1 MQSLVISLQCVTIGA
16 LVTRV
21 IKCRYRM
28 TSAIRVVK
36 VRSENKKES
45 QMKKIIGLIV
55 ITVMGMVSVAQADGT
70 YYVVRHAEKQATDLT
85 GGDNPMLTE
94 KGVKRA
100 AHIVSILKN
109 EKIDAVFS
117 TETLRTVQTAT
128 PTAADRGLEVQPF
141 STNDLE
147 GFANMLKS
155 MDGKFLIVAHSSST
169 PDLASLLSGT
179 KQPKLAETDY
189 EQMFKVVIKDGKA
202 TITQFQTTF

>member
-1 MQSLVISLQCVTIGA
+1 
-16 LVTRV
+16 
-21 IKCRYRM
+21 
-28 TSAIRVVK
+28 
-36 VRSENKKES
+36 
-45 QMKKIIGLIV
+45 MKKLILLV
-55 ITVMGMVSVAQADGT
+55 LTAMMAMVSVAHADGT

-94 KGVKRA
+94 KGIKRA

-128 PTAADRGLEVQPF
+128 PTAADQGLEVQPF
-141 STNDLE
+141 STDDLE
-147 GFANMLKS
+147 GFANMLKT
-155 MDGKFLIVAHSSST
+155 MNGTFLIVAHSSST

-179 KQPKLAETDY
+179 KQPKLDESDY

-202 TITQFQTTF
+202 TLTQFQTTF